1 MSLRGTIGS
10 LNVRLGLDSA
20 DFRRGLSNM
29 ERRMGQGMRRMR
41 QAAAG
46 LAAVSAA
53 LGAVAIRSGAAI
65 DAQAKLAQSLGTTV
79 GSVQVLQRA
88 GQLAGVSMG
97 EMEAGAAR
105 LTRRLS
111 MFVQNGGGPA
121 AKGIE
126 QLGLSAED
134 LMALPLDE
142 RIAEVTRAIEEN
154 ADASERAAL
163 YSQFF
168 GDRAF
173 AAFSRLDSATLEQ
186 AADEIDRLGLR
197 ISEVDA
203 DRIELANDQISGLG
217 QVAKAAGNQIA
228 VAILPALGR
237 MAEALT
243 RAFEKGTALRGVFD
257 FITDKLAGRTM
268 AYAVALGAVS
278 SALIA
283 VRFAILGISIA
294 LRGLKAALVST
305 GVGVFVVL
313 AGELIYR
320 LSGIADGAGDATT
333 ALDAL
338 DAATQAAVTEA
349 RSLSSQMADGKTM
362 TLAQARAVLE
372 LADARRVELEA
383 SAAQARARAR
393 ETDEYQKLM
402 EMERALEL
410 MRLNNDPRQN
420 DPVVIAQIEAVR
432 AAYESILEPAR
443 AIESDLA
450 ALEDSVARTTAAI
463 AVSVDGMVTI
473 GDNVGNVGQLAVALS
488 DLRDATERVSDVSVP
503 AAANAVELMRQYGD
517 LSSAAI
523 AAARAQHEL
532 ATAETMERALATT
545 ASLRSSFLGLAENV
559 EGLDARFN
567 DFSAA
572 LADAQH
578 ADTPG
583 EMARGFGEALRVIET
598 ATGGVAQ
605 MDEQTGLLYAET
617 ARLTQQ
623 LLDAAE
629 AAYGGADAAGSF
641 GNAIAAATAA
651 ANGLWQ
657 NLEGARA
664 TLASLG
670 QGLAGLGRSLPI
682 LNALIPAGATAA
694 DGIGGALGGV
704 VGRLRGR
711 MAGLADIGRD
721 IVANMQEIARSGV
734 PALKRTGGAA
744 RQAAESLKATEV
756 AAKDLADTFKSG
768 LTSAIEGV
776 GQAFGDLFTGSIDS
790 FKDFAQRIWG
800 GFRKLLSDM
809 IATAVANPIK
819 ISMGVLTGTGAY
831 AGTGGIPVGG
841 GMLSGLMG
849 GVSSLFQDVGKGLTS
864 VVGGLFSGGFGGAAS
879 AIGKAFGGIGSG
891 IAGIGTAIGAAL
903 PVVGLAAAAFS
914 LFRSKTS
921 ELDRG
926 LQVTI
931 GKTGT
936 LTETFRDLEKSRFF
950 GLSKRRSTEMH
961 RASDALS
968 APIQQ
973 AVDAMRGATISAADA
988 IGVSAHRIGGYSK
1001 KLRLSTKGMSDEEAQ
1016 KAILDQLGGV
1026 SDELA
1031 KLVIG
1036 DRSIRA
1042 GETASQALS
1051 AMQAAMQTINTAFE
1065 GLGLK
1070 AIAGGISSA
1079 NAARA
1084 MIDAAGG
1091 VQNFA
1096 QAADLYF
1103 QNFYSVGE
1111 QAQEMSR
1118 RFRAG
1123 MDGLGVGVIPATV
1136 AQFRGIVDRLNAEGR
1151 NAAAAGMIGLAP
1163 LFQRMKELQ
1172 TRAASAADGI
1182 AGVGAAL
1189 SGERD
1194 GLLRRLYRLTDNTVA
1209 LRALELKHLLP
1220 TNHALQRR
1228 IWALQEERKIDAQV
1242 QAAERATVDL
1252 LRKPLNLDSSR
1263 FSNRYEATMQAA
1275 RDRDAEIAKE
1285 AAKAQ
1290 LTQLTMIRRAVKEI
1304 RDEQRD
1310 ANLRRTDA

>member
-1 MSLRGTIGS
+1 MPDYAHLGIVVDSKDVTHATTELKQMGAEGKSIGAMARAMAKDVTTSNHAMHGAARAMAGSMGDTAKAMSGAARAARGFDLRGISMQLSQVAQQASATGRPLQALAIQLPDLAMYLGGPLAIGI
-10 LNVRLGLDSA
+10 G
-20 DFRRGLSNM
+20 
-29 ERRMGQGMRRMR
+29 
-41 QAAAG
+41 AAAG
-46 LAAVSAA
+46 ALLSLTSGMGGARSAAERLDDQIDTLSDALAAY
-53 LGAVAIRSGAAI
+53 R
-65 DAQAKLAQSLGTTV
+65 QT
-79 GSVQVLQRA
+79 
-88 GQLAGVSMG
+88 
-97 EMEAGAAR
+97 
-105 LTRRLS
+105 
-111 MFVQNGGGPA
+111 
-121 AKGIE
+121 
-126 QLGLSAED
+126 
-134 LMALPLDE
+134 
-142 RIAEVTRAIEEN
+142 
-154 ADASERAAL
+154 ADRAAL
-163 YSQFF
+163 TTKELRDLYGDAAEGMRSIAQMLLEISAEQAQREIDGLSHSITELLGTSGDGEARAALADFF
-168 GDRAF
+168 DVNLFLAFSKAGREARATARSLT
-173 AAFSRLDSATLEQ
+173 AAFQ
-186 AADEIDRLGLR
+186 AQQVA
-197 ISEVDA
+197 
-203 DRIELANDQISGLG
+203 LANSSGDLDAQIES
-217 QVAKAAGNQIA
+217 
-228 VAILPALGR
+228 
-237 MAEALT
+237 
-243 RAFEKGTALRGVFD
+243 
-257 FITDKLAGRTM
+257 
-268 AYAVALGAVS
+268 LGALIGTTRSLAAAVDGVSTEEDALLTSMS
-278 SALIA
+278 SALDA
-283 VRFAILGISIA
+283 M
-294 LRGLKAALVST
+294 LRLKSMSV
-305 GVGVFVVL
+305 
-313 AGELIYR
+313 
-320 LSGIADGAGDATT
+320 
-333 ALDAL
+333 
-338 DAATQAAVTEA
+338 DAAAE
-349 RSLSSQMADGKTM
+349 LSP
-362 TLAQARAVLE
+362 LAQA
-372 LADARRVELEA
+372 
-383 SAAQARARAR
+383 
-393 ETDEYQKLM
+393 
-402 EMERALEL
+402 
-410 MRLNNDPRQN
+410 LN
-420 DPVVIAQIEAVR
+420 
-432 AAYESILEPAR
+432 
-443 AIESDLA
+443 
-450 ALEDSVARTTAAI
+450 
-463 AVSVDGMVTI
+463 
-473 GDNVGNVGQLAVALS
+473 

-523 AAARAQHEL
+523 GAARAQHEL
-532 ATAETMERALATT
+532 ATAETMDSAIAATE
-545 ASLRSSFLGLAENV
+545 SLTQGFLGVADQVGMTDRMMGEF
-559 EGLDARFN
+559 LDAMQEVH
-567 DFSAA
+567 S
-572 LADAQH
+572 

-583 EMARGFGEALRVIET
+583 EMARGFGEVLRIIEVS
-598 ATGGVAQ
+598 TGGVEK
-605 MDEQTGLLYAET
+605 MDEQTRAVYAST
-617 ARLTQQ
+617 AVLTQQ

-682 LNALIPAGATAA
+682 LNALIPAGQTAA

-711 MAGLADIGRD
+711 LAGLADVGRD
-721 IVANMQEIARSGV
+721 IVANMQEIANKGA
-734 PALKRTGGAA
+734 PALDHVGGAA
-744 RQAAESLKATEV
+744 RQAEKSLSAAQV

-776 GQAFGDLFTGSIDS
+776 GQAFGDLFTGGIDS

-819 ISMGVLTGTGAY
+819 ISMGLLTGTGAY
-831 AGTGGIPVGG
+831 AGVPGGPVGG

-849 GVSSLFQDVGKGLTS
+849 GMGGLFRGVGQGLSS
-864 VVGGLFSGGFGGAAS
+864 VVGGLFSGGIGGAAS
-879 AIGKAFGGIGSG
+879 AIGQAFGGIGSG
-891 IAGIGTAIGAAL
+891 ITGIGTAIGAAL

-950 GLSKRRSTEMH
+950 GLIKRHSTEMH

-988 IGVSAHRIGGYSK
+988 IGVSAHRIGGYSRQI
-1001 KLRLSTKGMSDEEAQ
+1001 RLSTKGMSDEAAQ
-1016 KAILDQLGGV
+1016 KAILDQLGSV

-1042 GETASQALS
+1042 GEAASQALS
-1051 AMQAAMQTINTAFE
+1051 AMQVAMQTINTAFE

-1070 AIAGGISSA
+1070 ALAGGISSA

-1123 MDGLGVGVIPATV
+1123 MDGLGVGVIPATIE
-1136 AQFRGIVDRLNAEGR
+1136 QFRGIVDRLNAEGR

-1163 LFQRMKELQ
+1163 LFKSMKELQ

-1194 GLLRRLYRLTDNTVA
+1194 GLLRQLYRLTDNTVA

-1220 TNHALQRR
+1220 ANHALQRR
-1228 IWALQEERKIDAQV
+1228 IWALQEERKIAEQV
-1242 QAAERATVDL
+1242 QAAQRATVDL
-1252 LRKPLNLDSSR
+1252 LRKPLNLDAGR

-1275 RDRDAEIAKE
+1275 RDRDAEIARE

-1290 LTQLTMIRRAVKEI
+1290 LTQLTLIRRAVKEI